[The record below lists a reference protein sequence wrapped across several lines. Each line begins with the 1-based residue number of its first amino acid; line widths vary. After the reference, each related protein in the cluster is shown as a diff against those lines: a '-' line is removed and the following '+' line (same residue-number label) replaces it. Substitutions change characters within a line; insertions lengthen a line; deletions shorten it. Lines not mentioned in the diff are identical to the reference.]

1 MSTSN
6 TSNTNIIHAI
16 PVDPLTGSISVPIYQ
31 TATFVQE
38 APGVNKGYDYGRSGN
53 PTRKALENLVAG
65 LENGSHAYAF
75 ATGLAA
81 IDAVVKL
88 LAAGD
93 ELIAVDDIY
102 GGAYRLFT
110 QVYEKFGIKVHY
122 VDTSNLEAIS
132 EKINEKTRF
141 IWLESPT
148 NPTLKI
154 SGIAAIADLIRNTGI
169 KLVVDNTFATPVAQ
183 QPLNLGADIV
193 IHSGTKYL
201 GGHSD
206 LVAGLVIVKNESLA
220 EQLKFIQNA
229 TGAILGPNDCWLLLR
244 GIETLNLRFKHQS
257 ATALQVARF
266 LQDHPAVDTVYY
278 PGLST
283 HAHHEIAAAQ
293 QNRLFGA
300 VLSFTLKED
309 ATDLANVIVC
319 STQYFKLAESL
330 GGVKSLICSPPQMT
344 HKSIPREKR
353 LAAGVK
359 DSLIRISIGIEDAAD
374 LIADLEQAL
383 DKALN
388 RNSATK
394 VQLEAL
400 A

>member
-6 TSNTNIIHAI
+6 TSNTNIIHAV
-16 PVDPLTGSISVPIYQ
+16 PVDPQTGSVSVPIYQ

-65 LENGSHAYAF
+65 LEAGTHACAF

-88 LAAGD
+88 LSAGD
-93 ELIAVDDIY
+93 EIIAVDDIY

-110 QVYEKFGIKVHY
+110 QVYAKFGIKVHY
-122 VDTSNLEAIS
+122 VDTSDCQAIAQL
-132 EKINEKTRF
+132 INPQTKF

-154 SGIAAIADLIRNTGI
+154 SAIAAIAALIKDSGI
-169 KLVVDNTFATPVAQ
+169 RLVVDNTFATPVAQ

-206 LVAGLVIVKNESLA
+206 LVAGLVVVKEQGLA

-229 TGAILGPNDCWLLLR
+229 TGAILGPNDCWLLIR
-244 GIETLNLRFKHQS
+244 GIETLNLRFRHQS
-257 ATALQVARF
+257 ATALEVARF
-266 LQDHPAVDTVYY
+266 LQGHPAIDTVYY
-278 PGLST
+278 PGLSS
-283 HAHHEIAAAQ
+283 HAHHDIAAVQ
-293 QNRLFGA
+293 QNGLFGA

-309 ATDLANVIVC
+309 TIAVANKIVC
-319 STQYFKLAESL
+319 STRYFKLAESL

-344 HKSIPREKR
+344 HKSIPRDKR
-353 LAAGVK
+353 LQAGVK
-359 DSLIRISIGIEDAAD
+359 DSLIRISIGIEDPED

-383 DKALN
+383 AKALN
-388 RNSATK
+388 QSPAAIAPA
-394 VQLEAL
+394 EAVI
-400 A
+400 

>member
-1 MSTSN
+1 MSTNN
-6 TSNTNIIHAI
+6 TSNTNIIHAV

-31 TATFVQE
+31 TATFVQD

-65 LENGSHAYAF
+65 LEDGTHAYAF

-88 LAAGD
+88 LSAGD
-93 ELIAVDDIY
+93 EIIAVDDIY

-110 QVYEKFGIKVHY
+110 QVYAKFGIKVHY
-122 VDTSNLEAIS
+122 VDTSDLEAIGQL
-132 EKINEKTRF
+132 INQQTKF

-154 SGIAAIADLIRNTGI
+154 SDIAAIAGLIKDTDI

-201 GGHSD
+201 SGHSD
-206 LVAGLVIVKNESLA
+206 LVAGLVVVKEESLA

-229 TGAILGPNDCWLLLR
+229 TGAILGPNDCWLLIR
-244 GIETLNLRFKHQS
+244 GIETLNLRFRHQS
-257 ATALQVARF
+257 ATALTVARF
-266 LQDHPAVDTVYY
+266 LETHPSIDAVYY
-278 PGLST
+278 PGLSS
-283 HAHHEIAAAQ
+283 HANHAIAATQ
-293 QNRLFGA
+293 QNGLFGA

-309 ATDLANVIVC
+309 AITIANEIVC
-319 STQYFKLAESL
+319 STRYFKLAESL

-353 LAAGVK
+353 LQAGVK
-359 DSLIRISIGIEDAAD
+359 DSLIRISIGIEDASD
-374 LIADLEQAL
+374 LISDLDQAL
-383 DKALN
+383 AKALKH
-388 RNSATK
+388 SVAAAIQT
-394 VQLEAL
+394 EAV

>member
-1 MSTSN
+1 MSTQN
-6 TSNTNIIHAI
+6 TSNTNIIHAV
-16 PVDPLTGSISVPIYQ
+16 PVDPLTGAISVPIYQ

-38 APGVNKGYDYGRSGN
+38 APGINKGYDYGRSGN
-53 PTRKALENLVAG
+53 PTRKALESLVAG
-65 LENGSHAYAF
+65 LENGIHAYAF

-88 LAAGD
+88 LATGD
-93 ELIAVDDIY
+93 EIIAVDDIY
-102 GGAYRLFT
+102 GGAYRLFA

-122 VDTSNLEAIS
+122 VDTSDLKAIR
-132 EKINEKTRF
+132 EKINANTKL

-154 SGIAAIADLIRNTGI
+154 SDITAIAGLIQHTCI

-183 QPLNLGADIV
+183 QPLSLGADIV

-206 LVAGLVIVKNESLA
+206 LVAGLVVVKDENLA
-220 EQLKFIQNA
+220 EQVKFIQNA
-229 TGAILGPNDCWLLLR
+229 TGAILGANDCWLLIR
-244 GIETLNLRFKHQS
+244 GIETLNLRFRHQS
-257 ATALQVARF
+257 ANALKVARF
-266 LQDHPAVDTVYY
+266 LEAHPAIDTVYY

-283 HAHHEIAAAQ
+283 HAHHQTAAVQ
-293 QNRLFGA
+293 QNGLFGA
-300 VLSFTLKED
+300 VLSFTLKVD
-309 ATDLANVIVC
+309 ITDVANEIVC

-353 LAAGVK
+353 LQAGIK
-359 DSLIRISIGIEDAAD
+359 DSLIRISIGIEEAAD

-383 DKALN
+383 AKALKQN
-388 RNSATK
+388 VTAAK
-394 VQLEAL
+394 QAEAF

>member
-38 APGVNKGYDYGRSGN
+38 APGINKGYDYGRSGN

-81 IDAVVKL
+81 IDTVVKL
-88 LAAGD
+88 LATGD
-93 ELIAVDDIY
+93 EIIAVDDIY

-122 VDTSNLEAIS
+122 VDTSDLEAIS
-132 EKINEKTRF
+132 ERINEKTKL

-154 SGIAAIADLIRNTGI
+154 SDIAAIAGLIQNTGI
-169 KLVVDNTFATPVAQ
+169 QLVVDNTFATPVAQ
-183 QPLNLGADIV
+183 QPLSLGADIV

-206 LVAGLVIVKNESLA
+206 LVAGLVVVKEERLA

-229 TGAILGPNDCWLLLR
+229 TGAVLGPNDCWLLIR
-244 GIETLNLRFKHQS
+244 GIETLNLRFRQQS
-257 ATALQVARF
+257 ATTLQVAHF
-266 LQDHPAVDTVYY
+266 LESHPAIDTVYY
-278 PGLST
+278 PGLSA
-283 HAHHEIAAAQ
+283 HAHHKIATVQ
-293 QNRLFGA
+293 QNGLYGA

-309 ATDLANVIVC
+309 AIDIANEIVC
-319 STQYFKLAESL
+319 STRFFKLAESL

-353 LAAGVK
+353 LQAGVK

-383 DKALN
+383 VKVLN
-388 RNSATK
+388 KNVAVP

>member
-1 MSTSN
+1 MSTNN

-53 PTRKALENLVAG
+53 PTRKALESLVAS
-65 LENGSHAYAF
+65 LENGIHAYAF

-81 IDAVVKL
+81 IDAVIKL
-88 LAAGD
+88 LATGD
-93 ELIAVDDIY
+93 EIIAVDDIY

-122 VDTSNLEAIS
+122 VDTSDLEAIK
-132 EKINEKTRF
+132 EKINEKTKLV
-141 IWLESPT
+141 WLESPT

-154 SGIAAIADLIRNTGI
+154 SDIAAIAALIRNTGI

-183 QPLNLGADIV
+183 QPLSLGADIV

-206 LVAGLVIVKNESLA
+206 LVAGLVVVKEESLA
-220 EQLKFIQNA
+220 AEVKFIQNA
-229 TGAILGPNDCWLLLR
+229 TGAILGPNDCWLLIR
-244 GIETLNLRFKHQS
+244 GIETLNLRFRHQS

-266 LQDHPAVDTVYY
+266 LEAHPAIDTVYY
-278 PGLST
+278 PGLNT
-283 HAHHEIAAAQ
+283 HAHHAVAAVQ
-293 QNRLFGA
+293 QNGLFGA

-309 ATDLANVIVC
+309 VTQIANEIVC

-359 DSLIRISIGIEDAAD
+359 DSLIRISIGIEEAAD

-383 DKALN
+383 AKALTQN
-388 RNSATK
+388 VIAQTQ
-394 VQLEAL
+394 VEAL

>member
-1 MSTSN
+1 MSTNN
-6 TSNTNIIHAI
+6 TSNTRIIHAI

-53 PTRKALENLVAG
+53 PTRTALESLVAG
-65 LENGSHAYAF
+65 LENGRHAYAF

-81 IDAVVKL
+81 IDAVIKL
-88 LAAGD
+88 LATGD
-93 ELIAVDDIY
+93 EIIAVDDIY

-122 VDTSNLEAIS
+122 VDTSDLEAIS
-132 EKINEKTRF
+132 ERINERTRF

-154 SGIAAIADLIRNTGI
+154 SDIAAIAGLIQNTGI

-206 LVAGLVIVKNESLA
+206 LVAGLVVVKEEGPA

-229 TGAILGPNDCWLLLR
+229 TGAILGPNDCWLLIR
-244 GIETLNLRFKHQS
+244 GIETLNLRFRHQS
-257 ATALQVARF
+257 ATALEVARF
-266 LQDHPAVDTVYY
+266 LEGHPAIDTVYY
-278 PGLST
+278 PGLSS
-283 HAHHEIAAAQ
+283 HAHHDIAAVQ
-293 QNRLFGA
+293 QNGLFGA

-309 ATDLANVIVC
+309 TTAVANEIVC
-319 STQYFKLAESL
+319 STRYFKLAESL

-344 HKSIPREKR
+344 HKSIPRDKR
-353 LAAGVK
+353 LQAGVK
-359 DSLIRISIGIEDAAD
+359 DSLIRISIGIEDPED

-383 DKALN
+383 AKALN
-388 RNSATK
+388 QNLAAISPA
-394 VQLEAL
+394 EAVI
-400 A
+400 